1 MMDDGSLKNRDVVA
15 IELPAMEIQRND
27 LIVKIN
33 SDKQQLL
40 SLEDKVLKL
49 LFNSQGNILD
59 DEELVETL
67 NDAKVNPSFLLL
79 HDSLKSDYI
88 LLLLLLFYVILGNL
102 FDYRHSSHRYRRN
115 GKSDHGHSRE
125 ISFAGLKR
133 SHPLFRGGRF
143 SGH

>member
-1 MMDDGSLKNRDVVA
+1 MINDDDGSLKNRDVVA

-79 HDSLKSDYI
+79 NPI
-88 LLLLLLFYVILGNL
+88 
-102 FDYRHSSHRYRRN
+102 
-115 GKSDHGHSRE
+115 
-125 ISFAGLKR
+125 
-133 SHPLFRGGRF
+133 
-143 SGH
+143 